1 MSALF
6 VIRQRHFCHCQ
17 KLQRCARRVFLD
29 EGLDFKLTEII
40 ECRSEPGMRPIPP
53 SEGLKVVRDFL

>member
-6 VIRQRHFCHCQ
+6 VIRQRHSCHCQ

-29 EGLDFKLTEII
+29 EGFDFKLTEIMKR
-40 ECRSEPGMRPIPP
+40 RSEPGMRPVPP
-53 SEGLKVVRDFL
+53 SEGLKVVGDFL